1 MRDFCSH
8 GMDAELVNWRE
19 KKLVP
24 SEKEVTLAATKFG
37 TKLPTSLLGARR
49 TILDRQWRNHLR

>member
-8 GMDAELVNWRE
+8 GMDAEPANWRA

-24 SEKEVTLAATKFG
+24 SKKEVTLAATKFG
-37 TKLPTSLLGARR
+37 MKLPKSLLGARR
-49 TILDRQWRNHLR
+49 EIRDRQ